1 MPRPI
6 PKISLRDFT
15 TRRAEIGAQIIDAAE
30 NVGFFILVDQERPS
44 KQDIEEMFDL
54 STKFFA
60 LPDEIKGQWPFV
72 RENNTGWERDAQ
84 VRPSTGVADPKESL
98 QLQWFRRN
106 TYWPHDLPNLPEFE
120 ARVARFHTQVHELS
134 MDILSF
140 FAVALGWPEGY
151 FREAHDLD
159 HGDALSTLRLL
170 RYHAQDGAGV
180 AKATS
185 TSGPPPMRAGAH
197 ADFDVLTLLFQ
208 QTGGDGLEVLPGREA
223 HGTFDTLHSKGATDA
238 EWTPVPAQTG
248 EITVN
253 IGDML
258 MSWSDD
264 RFKSLIHRVR
274 MPNTSESGKPRNS
287 MAYFTQPRPQV
298 IVQGPTRKY
307 APMTAQDYI
316 LSAMRKYYKA
326 TQGQNE
332 DNQTKAEKAAPLVVA
347 AA

>member
-1 MPRPI
+1 MIR
-6 PKISLRDFT
+6 
-15 TRRAEIGAQIIDAAE
+15 
-30 NVGFFILVDQERPS
+30 
-44 KQDIEEMFDL
+44 
-54 STKFFA
+54 TKFFA

-84 VRPSTGVADPKESL
+84 VRPSTGVAGEFHTSNQSEPSAPTRIHPHPLLDPKESL

-106 TYWPHDLPNLPEFE
+106 TYWPHDLPNLPDFE

-197 ADFDVLTLLFQ
+197 ADFDVHTLLFQ

-223 HGTFDTLHSKGATDA
+223 HGTFDTLHSA
-238 EWTPVPAQTG
+238 
-248 EITVN
+248 
-253 IGDML
+253 
-258 MSWSDD
+258 MSG
-264 RFKSLIHRVR
+264 
-274 MPNTSESGKPRNS
+274 SGG
-287 MAYFTQPRPQV
+287 T
-298 IVQGPTRKY
+298 
-307 APMTAQDYI
+307 
-316 LSAMRKYYKA
+316 
-326 TQGQNE
+326 
-332 DNQTKAEKAAPLVVA
+332 
-347 AA
+347 